1 MHYPLTRAILGLVG
15 RRLDHE
21 EADRSGLGPIEPLTA
36 AGFARRLDELM
47 AVPAATREADMTLLG
62 SHDTARVRTLLGD
75 DPVAVRQ
82 AYGLLL
88 ALPGAPCLYYGDEI
102 GMSGGHDP
110 ANRAAFPWDA
120 PDRWDRETFE
130 DVRARIAAR
139 RRTRALRRGRVE
151 VLRADERSL
160 WIGRR
165 DGDERALVALRL
177 SGEDRAPQDEA
188 VVLPPEWRGSW
199 RSLLGGDGLAVEE
212 DGAVR
217 GGTIEGRAC
226 RWFEP
231 S

>member
-1 MHYPLTRAILGLVG
+1 MYK
-15 RRLDHE
+15 
-21 EADRSGLGPIEPLTA
+21 
-36 AGFARRLDELM
+36 
-47 AVPAATREADMTLLG
+47 
-62 SHDTARVRTLLGD
+62 
-75 DPVAVRQ
+75 RQ
-82 AYGLLL
+82 
-88 ALPGAPCLYYGDEI
+88 
-102 GMSGGHDP
+102 
-110 ANRAAFPWDA
+110 AFPWDA
-120 PDRWDRETFE
+120 PERWDRATFE
-130 DVRARIAAR
+130 DVRARVAAR

-177 SGEDRAPQDEA
+177 SDEDRAPQDEA